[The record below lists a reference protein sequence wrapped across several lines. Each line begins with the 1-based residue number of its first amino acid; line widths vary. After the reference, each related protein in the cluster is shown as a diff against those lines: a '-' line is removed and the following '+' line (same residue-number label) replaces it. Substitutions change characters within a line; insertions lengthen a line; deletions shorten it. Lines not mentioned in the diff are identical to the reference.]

1 MAEFK
6 YEIVEKLGVISQGK
20 GGWER
25 QLNLVSWSDRE
36 PKYDIRDWSADGT
49 KMGKGISMTAEELAV
64 LKEILDE
71 ISTDDIYEQVKDD
84 KKYANSFL
92 YSIVMDKENTGA
104 YVDMPVNQKRFI
116 SQVEMIKKLV
126 KDGPCVLVGLC
137 ADYALADRDNVISF
151 YIHADIN
158 SRIRRIARIYD
169 VTDSKALDMI
179 NETDAKRNNYYNFY
193 TTKNW
198 GQADS
203 YTMCLDSSILGIEGT
218 AEMIEQ
224 LVRLKDNHSKRKLQ

>member
-1 MAEFK
+1 MSKPITNTIITIGRQFGSAGLAIGRQVAK
-6 YEIVEKLGVISQGK
+6 DLGLKL
-20 GGWER
+20 
-25 QLNLVSWSDRE
+25 
-36 PKYDIRDWSADGT
+36 YY
-49 KMGKGISMTAEELAV
+49 
-64 LKEILDE
+64 KEILDE
-71 ISTDDIYEQVKDD
+71 IPTDDISWQEKDD

-92 YSIVMDKENTGA
+92 YSLVMDKENTGA

-116 SQVEMIKKLV
+116 SQVEMIKKIV

-179 NETDAKRNNYYNFY
+179 NDTDTKRNNYYNFY

-224 LVRLKDNHSKRKLQ
+224 LVRLKDNRSKCKL